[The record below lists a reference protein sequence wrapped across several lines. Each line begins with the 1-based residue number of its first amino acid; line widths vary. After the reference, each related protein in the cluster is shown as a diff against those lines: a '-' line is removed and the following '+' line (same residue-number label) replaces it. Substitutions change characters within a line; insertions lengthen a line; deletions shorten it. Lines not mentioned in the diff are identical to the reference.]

1 MKIKKIHITGF
12 GRFRDFK
19 LELSDGIN
27 VITGPNEAGKSTI
40 HLFIR
45 SMLYGADKKRRGAQR
60 PVYERMRP
68 WHTPDIYGGSLEVS
82 DDGKNYRIDRDFN
95 VSADDIRIYDIDND
109 CFVAES
115 ETEGLMKRL
124 LNDLSETAYVNTVSS
139 GQLQAATSKDMA
151 AEIKRYAANVTGT
164 VNSGLDADAALRFLS
179 DRKNELEA
187 KLDTNA
193 QTEYNRVLVKIKK
206 TEESL
211 KDPKR
216 NNRISEISRLNE
228 EAGRSAGETAISLG
242 DNELRIKELSSALSA
257 KGLNGE
263 RDAKELREKADDL
276 YSEYTDVKKAIPV
289 YTMTAFICLAL
300 GLFAVGCRMWDIMG
314 IYTALGEYAYIFFIV
329 AIALLI
335 GAILTTFKTVQLMRV
350 KRNDTAKL
358 LELFSRHLD
367 PDQETSLSDQGME
380 LLRKKIDEYIANAGR
395 LREAES
401 CRDELVQRLQGL
413 NTEQRQHLNELDEQM
428 RIRNA
433 VNDDLL
439 VLSSLRSEAAVLK
452 RKAETNRRVR
462 DEIDSVDLA
471 ADTLRELSGSIREAV
486 GTYINKEASRMIS
499 GFTGGRYNSVNAGVN
514 LNVELNCRDGMIS
527 VNDVSQGTADQVY
540 MALRLAAIRFIAGE
554 ADRIPLILDDSFALY
569 DDERLM
575 DSMKFLAHNY
585 KGQVLIFTCQKR
597 EEEIL
602 KLAEIVHASVSIGGN
617 DNE

>member
-1 MKIKKIHITGF
+1 MRIKKIHITGF
-12 GRFRDFK
+12 GRFRDFT

-45 SMLYGADKKRRGAQR
+45 SLLYGADKKRRGAQR

-95 VSADDIRIYDIDND
+95 VSADDIRIYDIDNS

-124 LNDLSETAYVNTVSS
+124 LNNLSETAYVNTVSS
-139 GQLQAATSKDMA
+139 GQLQAATGKDMA
-151 AEIKRYAANVTGT
+151 AEIKRYAVNVTGT

-179 DRKNELEA
+179 DRKKELEA

-211 KDPKR
+211 KDPRR
-216 NNRISEISRLNE
+216 NNRISEISKLNE
-228 EAGRSAGETAISLG
+228 AAGRSAGETAISLG
-242 DNELRIKELSSALSA
+242 DNELRIKELSSMLSA

-289 YTMTAFICLAL
+289 YTMTAFICLLL
-300 GLFAVGCRMWDIMG
+300 GVFAVGCRMWDIKG
-314 IYTALGEYAYIFFIV
+314 IYTALGEYAYVFFII

-335 GAILTTFKTVQLMRV
+335 GAVLTTFKTVQLMRV

-380 LLRKKIDEYIANAGR
+380 LLRKKIDEYIENAAR

-413 NTEQRQHLNELDEQM
+413 NTEQRQHLNELDEQK
-428 RIRNA
+428 RIRDA

-602 KLAEIVHASVSIGGN
+602 KLAEIEHAAVSIGGN

>member
-1 MKIKKIHITGF
+1 MRIKKIHITGF
-12 GRFRDFK
+12 GRFRDFT

-68 WHTPDIYGGSLEVS
+68 WHTPDIYGGSLEIS
-82 DDGKNYRIDRDFN
+82 DDGRNYRIDRDFN
-95 VSADDIRIYDIDND
+95 VSADDIRIYDIDNS

-139 GQLQAATSKDMA
+139 GQLHAATGKDMA

-164 VNSGLDADAALRFLS
+164 VNSGLDADAALMFLS
-179 DRKNELEA
+179 DRKKELEA

-211 KDPKR
+211 RDPKR
-216 NNRISEISRLNE
+216 NNRISEISKLNE
-228 EAGRSAGETAISLG
+228 AAGRSAGETAISLG
-242 DNELRIKELSSALSA
+242 DNELRIKELNSILSA

-289 YTMTAFICLAL
+289 YTMTVFICLLL
-300 GLFAVGCRMWDIMG
+300 GVFAAGCRMRDIKG
-314 IYTALGEYAYIFFIV
+314 IYTALGEYAYFFFIV
-329 AIALLI
+329 AIALLT
-335 GAILTTFKTVQLMRV
+335 GAVLTIFKTVQLMRV
-350 KRNDTAKL
+350 KKNDTAKL

-380 LLRKKIDEYIANAGR
+380 LLRKKIDEYIANAAR

-413 NTEQRQHLNELDEQM
+413 NTEQRQHLNELDEQK
-428 RIRNA
+428 RIRDA

-499 GFTGGRYNSVNAGVN
+499 GFSGGRYNSVNAGVN

>member
-193 QTEYNRVLVKIKK
+193 QTEYNRVLVKIKQ
-206 TEESL
+206 TEDSL

>member
-12 GRFRDFK
+12 GRFRDFT

-45 SMLYGADKKRRGAQR
+45 FMLYGADKKRRGAQR

-115 ETEGLMKRL
+115 ENEGLMKRL

-179 DRKNELEA
+179 DRKKELEA

-300 GLFAVGCRMWDIMG
+300 GVFAVGCRMWDIMG
-314 IYTALGEYAYIFFIV
+314 IYTALGEYAYIFFII

-335 GAILTTFKTVQLMRV
+335 GAVLTTFKTVQLMRV

-413 NTEQRQHLNELDEQM
+413 NTEQRQHLNELDEQR
-428 RIRNA
+428 RIRDA

-602 KLAEIVHASVSIGGN
+602 KLAEIEHAAVSIGGN

>member
-60 PVYERMRP
+60 SVYERMRP

-115 ETEGLMKRL
+115 ENEGLMKRL

-179 DRKNELEA
+179 DRKKELEA

-300 GLFAVGCRMWDIMG
+300 GVFAVGCRMWDIMG
-314 IYTALGEYAYIFFIV
+314 IYTALGEYAYVFFII

-335 GAILTTFKTVQLMRV
+335 GAVLTTFKTVQLLRV

-358 LELFSRHLD
+358 LELFSRHID

-413 NTEQRQHLNELDEQM
+413 NTEQRQHLNELDEQR
-428 RIRNA
+428 RIRDA

-602 KLAEIVHASVSIGGN
+602 KLAEIEHAAVSIGGN

>member
-1 MKIKKIHITGF
+1 MKIKKTHITGF
-12 GRFRDFK
+12 GRFRDFT

-115 ETEGLMKRL
+115 ENEGLMKRL

-179 DRKNELEA
+179 DRKKELEA

-300 GLFAVGCRMWDIMG
+300 GVFSVGCRMWDIMG
-314 IYTALGEYAYIFFIV
+314 IYTVLGEYAYVFFII

-335 GAILTTFKTVQLMRV
+335 GAVLTTFKTVQLLRV

-358 LELFSRHLD
+358 LELFSRHID

-413 NTEQRQHLNELDEQM
+413 NTEQRQHLNELDEQR
-428 RIRNA
+428 RIRDA

-514 LNVELNCRDGMIS
+514 LNVELNCRDGMVS

-602 KLAEIVHASVSIGGN
+602 KLAEIEHAAVSIGGN